1 MPDSRFFKKAGPFTL
16 QQLAEITQTE
26 IGPHSDAGAVYENVG
41 SLQDGT
47 DKDVSFL
54 LSKKYV
60 ADLEKP
66 KRACVSFPPN
76 SLTRSPKLPRF

>member
-54 LSKKYV
+54 LSK
-60 ADLEKP
+60 
-66 KRACVSFPPN
+66 N
-76 SLTRSPKLPRF
+76 TLPIWKNQSGRVYRFRRIR

>member
-26 IGPHSDAGAVYENVG
+26 IGPHSNADAVYENVG
-41 SLQDGT
+41 SLQDGGE
-47 DKDVSFL
+47 KDVSFL

-60 ADLEKP
+60 ADLENTK
-66 KRACVSFPPN
+66 AGA
-76 SLTRSPKLPRF
+76 